1 MDKSKSFLDIY
12 DFNKESYSDFLDDND
27 IFRKQ
32 IDDFGNLVLQE
43 GIDEKNIKQVDK
55 FLIKINPRKKK
66 LNKEQV
72 EQFMPTKLSEISI
85 IDTNQSNEY
94 IDTPGDFTE
103 EIEEEIRSQLD
114 QEKIME
120 VQLDEMSDI
129 LDKEIEKGVQ
139 FQEKSTE
146 NFAAAKEIII
156 AQRIKLGEGKV
167 PSDFDDK
174 FPFLPLGDNEPESED
189 FPFA

>member
-1 MDKSKSFLDIY
+1 MEEPKSFLDIY
-12 DFNKESYSDFLDDND
+12 DFNRESYLDFLNDDNS
-27 IFRKQ
+27 FKKQ

-43 GIDEKNIKQVDK
+43 GIDEENIKQIDK
-55 FLIKINPRKKK
+55 FLIKMNPSKKK
-66 LNKEQV
+66 LNREQV
-72 EQFMPTKLSEISI
+72 EQFMPTTLSELTI
-85 IDTNQSNEY
+85 INKNQTAEY
-94 IDTPGDFTE
+94 SDVPGDFSE
-103 EIEEEIRSQLD
+103 EINEEIRSQLD

-129 LDKEIEKGVQ
+129 LDKEIERGVQ

-146 NFAAAKEIII
+146 NFAAAKELIVS
-156 AQRIKLGEGKV
+156 QRIKLGEGTL

-174 FPFLPLGDNEPESED
+174 FPFLPLGEKQPENDE

>member
-66 LNKEQV
+66 LNKE
-72 EQFMPTKLSEISI
+72 
-85 IDTNQSNEY
+85 Y
-94 IDTPGDFTE
+94 
-103 EIEEEIRSQLD
+103 
-114 QEKIME
+114 
-120 VQLDEMSDI
+120 
-129 LDKEIEKGVQ
+129 
-139 FQEKSTE
+139 
-146 NFAAAKEIII
+146 
-156 AQRIKLGEGKV
+156 
-167 PSDFDDK
+167 
-174 FPFLPLGDNEPESED
+174 
-189 FPFA
+189 